1 MLAKGLNDIGEA
13 QPGYSF
19 GDIIDNTDKWPLI
32 QVRTPLFIDVVAAVV
47 VARVVLMVAAVMR

>member
-19 GDIIDNTDKWPLI
+19 GDVIDNTDKWPLI

-47 VARVVLMVAAVMR
+47 ARVVLMVAAVMR